1 MKRLVI
7 VCILLLLISVSIG
20 SEAHEG
26 MLALYADV
34 EQGSCAKELGILET
48 TNIHLFYVKGDGPT
62 IGNAYEF
69 RLVKSSEGVM
79 FTSLSYPL
87 SAQPCTILGDLE
99 SGTAIIRNAGTK
111 LEDLCDDSQMEI
123 HLATISIINLSDAD
137 SFMVTVKEY
146 PGPEYPPG
154 PRITGC
160 EEYVVIYDVGGG
172 SFVFNGTCYEPLDPF
187 GLVATENTSWGAVK
201 SMYRE

>member
-1 MKRLVI
+1 M
-7 VCILLLLISVSIG
+7 
-20 SEAHEG
+20 
-26 MLALYADV
+26 
-34 EQGSCAKELGILET
+34 
-48 TNIHLFYVKGDGPT
+48 
-62 IGNAYEF
+62 GNAYEF
-69 RLVKSSEGVM
+69 RLVKSSEGVL

-99 SGTAIIRNAGTK
+99 SGAAIIRNAGTK

-123 HLATISIINLSDAD
+123 HLATISILNLSDAD

-146 PGPEYPPG
+146 PGPQYPPG

-160 EEYVVIYDVGGG
+160 EEYAVIYDVAGG
-172 SFVFNGTCYEPLDPF
+172 SFVFNGTCYEPLDPL
-187 GLVATENTSWGAVK
+187 GLVATESTSWGAVK